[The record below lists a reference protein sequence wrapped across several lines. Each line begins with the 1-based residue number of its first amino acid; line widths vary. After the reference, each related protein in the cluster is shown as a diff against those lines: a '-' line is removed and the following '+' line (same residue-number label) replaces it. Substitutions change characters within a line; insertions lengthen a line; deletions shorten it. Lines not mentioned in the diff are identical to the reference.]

1 MSFKNSQYYKSVNKV
16 RDFMFKDL
24 EKTIDL
30 VNAPKKAP
38 NFLLA
43 LVLCCYTEYW
53 GRLVLGIPVGKSEEC
68 FNEFFDRLGKCYQ
81 KRKQQ
86 GFDAYHDIRCGLVH
100 SSVIDKSAKIRIKG
114 DNCGIVFDQSVKE
127 YKFHVRRY
135 FKDFRKAVDNYL
147 RGLETGSESVS
158 LMEKALS
165 GKPELI

>member
-1 MSFKNSQYYKSVNKV
+1 
-16 RDFMFKDL
+16 MFEDL

-30 VNAPKKAP
+30 VNTPKKAP

-53 GRLVLGIPVGKSEEC
+53 GRLVLGIPVGRSEEC

-81 KRKQQ
+81 KRKRQ

-114 DNCGIVFDQSVKE
+114 DNCGIVFDQSVKK

-135 FKDFRKAVDNYL
+135 FKD
-147 RGLETGSESVS
+147 
-158 LMEKALS
+158 S
-165 GKPELI
+165 GKRSIIILEALKLGLKA

>member
-1 MSFKNSQYYKSVNKV
+1 
-16 RDFMFKDL
+16 MFEDL

-53 GRLVLGIPVGKSEEC
+53 GRLVLGIPVGRSEEC
-68 FNEFFDRLGKCYQ
+68 FNEFFDR
-81 KRKQQ
+81 QQ

-100 SSVIDKSAKIRIKG
+100 SNVIDKSAKIGIKG
-114 DNCGIVFDQSVKE
+114 GNCGIVFDQSVKE

-147 RGLETGSESVS
+147 RGLESGSESVS